1 MHRQLLPH
9 QSDAVNSIM
18 NAINS
23 QNISSMVIS
32 MPVGTGSTIVAL
44 EVFHRLYCN
53 DKNKRT
59 LFLLDYVQL
68 CEQLRDNLLKE
79 SGDDVFRKQSVEIM
93 TYQQFSETIDEKALS
108 IFTGR
113 YSYSQPLFHAVNR
126 TEPCWKI
133 ALLSD
138 KGSPLDF

>member
-1 MHRQLLPH
+1 MCFGFLFNCDQDRIITSPVCFGNTAGKGVSRMHRQLLPH

-53 DKNKRT
+53 DKNKRA
-59 LFLLDYVQL
+59 
-68 CEQLRDNLLKE
+68 RDLSRVN
-79 SGDDVFRKQSVEIM
+79 
-93 TYQQFSETIDEKALS
+93 FS
-108 IFTGR
+108 F
-113 YSYSQPLFHAVNR
+113 Q
-126 TEPCWKI
+126 
-133 ALLSD
+133 
-138 KGSPLDF
+138 